1 MIHHQSPGIDV
12 QISSR
17 AVGLWRAENDNRLLK
32 DIPRPMSVRL
42 AIFTGASLG
51 LMACV
56 VLMFAE
62 SVVRNS

>member
-1 MIHHQSPGIDV
+1 MVNNEGYTVS
-12 QISSR
+12 ISHR
-17 AVGLWRAENDNRLLK
+17 AQQLYRAADNQLLK

-56 VLMFAE
+56 VLMFVE
-62 SVVRNS
+62 SIVRNS